1 MCSGYRLSTAIL
13 VHRILWEDGIYRCDI
28 NPSNLVFY
36 RTSRGRV
43 IGVLNDYDLSSI
55 QDDCPRGND
64 HTGTVPL
71 LSIGLFTLLSTVE
84 GSVEH
89 VYRHD
94 VESLVWVSV
103 RVCFRYE
110 DGKPRKN
117 KPLCEWLGRAH
128 MLSLNAT
135 F

>member
-1 MCSGYRLSTAIL
+1 MVANII
-13 VHRILWEDGIYRCDI
+13 VHRILWENGIFRCDI
-28 NPSNLVFY
+28 SLSNLVFY

-64 HTGTVPL
+64 HKGTVPF
-71 LSIGLFTLLSTVE
+71 LSISLFTLLSTVE

-103 RVCFRYE
+103 RDCFHYE
-110 DGKPRKN
+110 DGKPRKKN
-117 KPLCEWLGRAH
+117 KPFCEWLGHAY